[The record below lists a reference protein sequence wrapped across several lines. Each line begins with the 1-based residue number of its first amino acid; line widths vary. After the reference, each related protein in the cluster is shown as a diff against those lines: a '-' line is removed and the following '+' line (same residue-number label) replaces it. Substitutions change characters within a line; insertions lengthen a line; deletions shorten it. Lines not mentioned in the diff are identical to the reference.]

1 MTQSPMTLWQTIDAL
16 VQQIPFTQE
25 NVERVLGTT
34 LFDTDPTKLIIRPT
48 SSRFLDSE
56 PVALANGVIVEID
69 LRVRP
74 NQAGHPGFL
83 VLNVTGNCVRLDAVR
98 AHYHDVRITATPRAP
113 SAFHSLDEVTSR
125 STMQPR
131 GKLSFSF
138 AERNRECLS
147 SIAFKPFEREAA
159 NAAPRT

>member
-1 MTQSPMTLWQTIDAL
+1 MTQSLKTLWQTIDTL
-16 VQQIPFTQE
+16 TQQIPFTQE
-25 NVERVLGTT
+25 KVERVLGVT

-56 PVALANGVIVEID
+56 PITLANGVVIEVD

-74 NQAGHPGFL
+74 NQDRPGFL
-83 VLNVTGNCVRLDAVR
+83 VLNVSGTCVRLDAVR
-98 AHYHDVRITATPRAP
+98 AHYDGLRITATPRALSP
-113 SAFHSLDEVTSR
+113 QHSLDEVTSH
-125 STMQPR
+125 STMQQW

-147 SIAFKPFEREAA
+147 SIAFKPFEREAKT
-159 NAAPRT
+159 PYRP